1 MYRSPGNALIRVT
14 VFPILL
20 LFWQYYFGTDIP
32 LLGPALCAVFLCT
45 SLEPP
50 PLIMVLLMSG
60 VLFATAWTQAVIS
73 NILYDV
79 PIVYYIAIFV
89 VFYWCMVRIKE
100 NPQDLIATLLIVS
113 TSMVAVF
120 SRQKGID
127 VSDIPWALLKNI
139 LIAGFTAYLGY
150 LLVPGGSAIAPPSET
165 VDRQATHTRVWHL
178 LLKALVVTLTLIISI
193 NLNLAQSTIITVV
206 VALVIKD
213 PDPSIGHNYGVR
225 RLLVTYAG
233 FLYALPILAVN
244 LLHTNLFGQLAV
256 TVIFSLLMGIDAVS
270 KKVSYNSLQLLF
282 SGFVVLIFYGLTQSS
297 DNAFMQDMVRFFS
310 ILAAVFIGTL
320 ALIILEPS
328 SKSKTE

>member
-150 LLVPGGSAIAPPSET
+150 LLA

-193 NLNLAQSTIITVV
+193 NLNLAQSAYQFIWS
-206 VALVIKD
+206 A
-213 PDPSIGHNYGVR
+213 SCNRY
-225 RLLVTYAG
+225 LL
-233 FLYALPILAVN
+233 
-244 LLHTNLFGQLAV
+244 
-256 TVIFSLLMGIDAVS
+256 
-270 KKVSYNSLQLLF
+270 
-282 SGFVVLIFYGLTQSS
+282 
-297 DNAFMQDMVRFFS
+297 
-310 ILAAVFIGTL
+310 TL
-320 ALIILEPS
+320 NGY
-328 SKSKTE
+328 